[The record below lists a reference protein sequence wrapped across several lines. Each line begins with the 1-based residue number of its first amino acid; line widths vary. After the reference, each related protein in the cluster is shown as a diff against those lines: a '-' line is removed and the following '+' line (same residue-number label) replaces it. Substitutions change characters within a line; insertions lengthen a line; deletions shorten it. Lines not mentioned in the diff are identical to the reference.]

1 MEASGQGAADRL
13 TVGRVMHAA
22 AFLDRDGVL
31 NVDID
36 FLHRVEDLVW
46 VDGAIAAVRRLN
58 QRFARVIV
66 VTNQSG
72 VARGLYGEADVQRL
86 HAWMAASAAAQGAR
100 IDAFYYCPH
109 HPTAGSG
116 PYTVACACRKP
127 EPGML
132 LRAIEEH
139 AIDAPASLLIGDR
152 TTDLEAARRAGV
164 RGFLFPGGNLDDF
177 VATLLSKE

>member
-1 MEASGQGAADRL
+1 
-13 TVGRVMHAA
+13 MHAA

-31 NVDID
+31 NVDSD

-46 VDGAIAAVRRLN
+46 VGGALAAVRRLN
-58 QRFARVIV
+58 QRFARVVV

-72 VARGLYGEADVQRL
+72 IARGLYREEDVERL

-116 PYTVACACRKP
+116 PYTLACDCRKP

-132 LRAIEEH
+132 LRAIDEH
-139 AIDAPASLLIGDR
+139 AIDPGASLLIGDR
-152 TTDLEAARRAGV
+152 ASDLEAARRAGV
-164 RGFLFPGGNLDDF
+164 RGFLFPGGDLDDF
-177 VATLLSKE
+177 VATLLNKEYSVVDRR

>member
-1 MEASGQGAADRL
+1 L
-13 TVGRVMHAA
+13 HAA

-31 NVDID
+31 NIDID

-46 VDGAIAAVRRLN
+46 VDGALAAVRRLN
-58 QRFARVIV
+58 SRFARVVV

-109 HPTAGSG
+109 HPTAGAG
-116 PYTVACACRKP
+116 AYTVACDCRKP

-132 LRAIEEH
+132 LRAIDEH
-139 AIDAPASLLIGDR
+139 AIDPAASLLIGDR
-152 TTDLEAARRAGV
+152 ASDLEAARRAGV
-164 RGFLFPGGNLDDF
+164 RGFRFSGGNLDDF
-177 VATLLSKE
+177 VAALLNKEYPIVDRR

>member
-1 MEASGQGAADRL
+1 
-13 TVGRVMHAA
+13 MHAA

-36 FLHRVEDLVW
+36 FLHRVEDVVW
-46 VDGAIAAVRRLN
+46 ISGALAAVRRLN
-58 QRFARVIV
+58 KRFTRVVV

-72 VARGLYGEADVQRL
+72 IARGLYRAEDVERL

-116 PYTVACACRKP
+116 AYTLACDCRKP

-132 LRAIEEH
+132 LRAIAEH
-139 AIDAPASLLIGDR
+139 AIEPAASLLIGDR
-152 TTDLEAARRAGV
+152 ASDVEAARRAGV
-164 RGFLFPGGNLDDF
+164 RGFLFPGGDLDDF
-177 VATLLSKE
+177 VATLINKEYAPVNRR